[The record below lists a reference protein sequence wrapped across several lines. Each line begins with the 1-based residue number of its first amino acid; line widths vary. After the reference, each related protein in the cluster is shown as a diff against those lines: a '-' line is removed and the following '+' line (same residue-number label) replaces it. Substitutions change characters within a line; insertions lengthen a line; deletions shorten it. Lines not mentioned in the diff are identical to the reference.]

1 MNTLS
6 KLWVVCIFVAYTTIQ
21 TVVAREIIGTPPKGN
36 GNINTS
42 NSRMQTMAAGCK
54 QPTAQV
60 DLDINNVRTTIMNGG
75 DMWWNLVSAKYE
87 IPKVTDPNGV
97 RKHSIF
103 AGSLWIGG
111 VDAGKNLKLAAMT
124 YRQSGV
130 DFYAGP
136 LDTSTTPNPII
147 DPQRCDY
154 YDKIYKVSREEID
167 AFIQFGSAKITK
179 AILEWPG
186 NGSRAFGESQYL
198 APFVD
203 VDNDGQY
210 SPLNGDYPDIPGD
223 QALWFVYNDRG
234 NIHTE
239 TQGVPIGLELRT
251 TAFAFATN
259 DEINNMTFY
268 TTQVINRGEPV
279 EQVYFGQW
287 IDPDLGNYSDD
298 YVGCD
303 TTRQLGYC
311 YNADDD
317 DEGILGYGK
326 NPPTVG
332 LDFFKGPIGDSG
344 LELGM
349 SYFVYYNND
358 FTNIGNPF
366 RPAHFYNFL
375 KGLWHDGSPMTFGG
389 NGTGGSIAT
398 KYMFSGDPVANTGWT
413 EKTAGNQK
421 GDRRFIQSS
430 GPFTLKTGAVNEVTV
445 GSVWARSS
453 AGGATGSLNLLR
465 LADDKAQ
472 TLFNNKFKIFDGPAA
487 PDLALKELDNQ
498 IIITLENTLEIEG
511 YNKKIRN
518 PLNGVT
524 PDSFNYKFQ
533 GYMVY
538 QLKDGGVSNGE
549 LDNTERARLVAQ
561 FDLKDNTIQLVNK
574 VYDPVV
580 SQYVPFSKVIGNNE
594 GIKHTFTVKEDLFA
608 AGDKKLVNYKS
619 YYYLILSYSNVVN
632 DPVSSNPDQF
642 LAGRK
647 NVKIYSAIPHKS
659 KMNLGGSDINSDYG
673 SGPKITQIEG
683 MGNGGNNLELSKSS
697 LTLLMGKPGEKPTI
711 NKLST
716 VEYDNANGPV
726 SIKVVDPM
734 KVGSYEFE
742 LKIIED
748 TIRSAKNLKKTRD
761 FLNDT
766 FTTWILT
773 NKTTGEVI
781 KSDTTILTANEQLIS
796 KWGISVTINQSN
808 IPGTNT
814 DEFDKTNGFL
824 TSSITFENNSKQ
836 WLAGLPDIDG
846 HPYYN
851 WIRSGNSGK
860 QDGFGGR
867 TNDPYL
873 YSYDYARNT
882 ASGLE
887 SWDPFENYEK
897 ICNRT
902 WGPYKLV
909 SRAVRKA
916 DANGNGTNSVTYG
929 PGWGGFYKG
938 AFPTSSING
947 NNENR
952 IEELASVNIVLTP
965 DKSKWTRCVV
975 LEMCE
980 DSMLSEGNRNKFFIR
995 KHASWTGE
1003 FDANGKPIYDAND
1016 QGRSWFPGYAINV
1029 ETGERLNIMFGEDSW
1044 LKSENG
1050 DDMIWNPT
1058 SNVEDNRGPLFGGK
1072 HHIFVCGSTTIP
1084 ATGSGNASVTFA
1096 GTIYDEGNLYKSILD
1111 NIAKTASSPSAS
1123 SEMLKITSQIQWV
1136 MMPFLAQ
1143 NFKLDPKTIVP
1154 ADGEVTYRIRMT
1166 KPYARFNY
1174 LRQSI
1179 GFPRYTFKTDE
1190 IARVASTETGKK
1202 GLLELT
1208 NIVPNPYYASSGY
1221 ESNQLDT
1228 RVKLINLPPKC
1239 IISIYTLNGN
1249 LVRRIKKDDPAT
1261 WLDWD
1266 MKNSA
1271 QVPISS
1277 GIYLIHI
1284 DAGELGE
1291 RTLKWVGIM
1300 RPIDLDTF

>member
-1 MNTLS
+1 MKNIMNFLS
-6 KLWVVCIFVAYTTIQ
+6 KTYLACSVMLFATLQ
-21 TVVAREIIGTPPKGN
+21 TASAREVIGTPPKGN
-36 GNINTS
+36 GNITSS
-42 NSRMQTMAAGCK
+42 NSYFQTMAAGCK

-124 YRQSGV
+124 YRQNGV

-136 LDTSTTPNPII
+136 LDTTTSPNPII

-154 YDKIYKVSREEID
+154 YDRIYKVTRAEID
-167 AFIQFGSAKITK
+167 SFVLFGNAKLTK
-179 AILEWPG
+179 AISSWPG
-186 NGSRAFGESQYL
+186 NGIGSFGESQYL

-203 VDNDGQY
+203 VDNDGLY
-210 SPLNGDYPDIPGD
+210 SPANGDYPDIPGD

-239 TQGVPIGLELRT
+239 TQGVPIGLELQT

-268 TTQVINRGEPV
+268 TTKVINRGEPV

-332 LDFFKGPIGDSG
+332 LDFFKGPVGDSG
-344 LELGM
+344 TELGM

-366 RPAHFYNFL
+366 RPSHFYNFL
-375 KGLWHDGSPMTFGG
+375 KGLWHDGSPMTYGG
-389 NGTGGSIAT
+389 NGTGGST
-398 KYMFSGDPVANTGWT
+398 VTHYMFPGDPVTNSGWT

-445 GSVWARSS
+445 GAVWARSS

-472 TLFNNKFKIFDGPAA
+472 TLFNNKFKIFDGPSA
-487 PDLALKELDNQ
+487 PDLALKELNNE
-498 IIITLENTLEIEG
+498 IVITLENTNEIEK
-511 YNKKIRN
+511 YDQKLKN
-518 PLNGVT
+518 PLAGIQ

-533 GYMVY
+533 GYMIY

-561 FDLKDNTIQLVNK
+561 YDLKDNTIQLVNK
-574 VYDPVV
+574 AYDPIVN
-580 SQYVPFSKVIGNNE
+580 QYVPVSKVIGGNE
-594 GIKHTFTVKEDLFA
+594 GIKHTLTLKEDLFA
-608 AGDKKLVNYKS
+608 SGDKKLINYKT
-619 YYYLILSYSNVVN
+619 YYYLIISYANIVN
-632 DPVSSNPDQF
+632 DLSSISPDQF

-647 NVKIYSAIPHKS
+647 NVRTYSAIPHNS
-659 KMNLGGSDINSDYG
+659 KMNLGGTEINSSYG
-673 SGPKITQIEG
+673 SGPKITQLSG
-683 MGNGGNNLELSKSS
+683 MGNGGNDLELSQVSIDK
-697 LTLLMGKPGEKPTI
+697 LMGKVGEKSGI
-711 NKLST
+711 NKLDA
-716 VEYDNANGPV
+716 VEYDNGHGPIN
-726 SIKVVDPM
+726 IKVVDPM
-734 KVGSYEFE
+734 KVGNYEFE
-742 LKIIED
+742 LFIEEDPKD
-748 TIRSAKNLKKTRD
+748 TSKNRD
-761 FLNDT
+761 FIKSTSSAWRL
-766 FTTWILT
+766 I
-773 NKTTGEVI
+773 NKTTGETLN
-781 KSDTTILTANEQLIS
+781 SDAFINKTNEQLIS
-796 KWGISVTINQSN
+796 KWGISITINQVN
-808 IPGTNT
+808 TPATNT
-814 DEFDKTNGFL
+814 DEFDKTNGVL
-824 TSSITFENNSKQ
+824 KSSITYKDNTKQ
-836 WLAGLPDIDG
+836 WLTGIPDIDG
-846 HPYYN
+846 TPYYN
-851 WIRSGNSGK
+851 WIRSGNAGK
-860 QDGFGGR
+860 QEQFGSR
-867 TNDPYL
+867 TNDAYL
-873 YSYDYARNT
+873 YNYDYARNT
-882 ASGLE
+882 PTGLE

-897 ICNRT
+897 ICNKL

-909 SRAVRKA
+909 SRAPRKYTA
-916 DANGNGTNSVTYG
+916 SGGTGSVTYG
-929 PGWGGFYKG
+929 PGWGGFYG
-938 AFPTSSING
+938 GTPPLQAING

-952 IEELASVNIVLTP
+952 IEELASVNIVLTS

-1003 FDANGKPIYDAND
+1003 FDANGRPIYDATD
-1016 QGRSWFPGYAINV
+1016 EGRSWFPGYAINV

-1050 DDMIWNPT
+1050 NDMLWNPT
-1058 SNVEDNRGPLFGGK
+1058 SLVEDGRGPLFGGK
-1072 HHIFVCGSTTIP
+1072 HHIYVCGSTTIP
-1084 ATGSGNASVTFA
+1084 STGSGNAVVTYA
-1096 GTIYDEGNLYKSILD
+1096 GTIYDEGAAYKTVLD
-1111 NIAKTASSPSAS
+1111 AVAKNPSSPNAL
-1123 SEMLKITSQIQWV
+1123 SEMTKVTSQIQWV
-1136 MMPFLAQ
+1136 MMPFLQ
-1143 NFKLDPKTIVP
+1143 EGFKLDPKTIVP
-1154 ADGEVTYRIRMT
+1154 QGADITFKIRMT

-1174 LRQSI
+1174 LRQNI
-1179 GFPRYTFKTDE
+1179 GYPHYTFKTE
-1190 IARVASTETGKK
+1190 ELQRVASEDAGKK

-1239 IISIYTLNGN
+1239 TITIYSLNGN
-1249 LVRRIKKDDPAT
+1249 LIRRIKKDDPAT
-1261 WLDWD
+1261 YIDWD
-1266 MKNSA
+1266 LKNSA
-1271 QVPISS
+1271 QVPIAS
-1277 GIYLIHI
+1277 GVYLIHI
-1284 DAGELGE
+1284 DAGALGE
-1291 RTLKWVGIM
+1291 RTLKWVGVM